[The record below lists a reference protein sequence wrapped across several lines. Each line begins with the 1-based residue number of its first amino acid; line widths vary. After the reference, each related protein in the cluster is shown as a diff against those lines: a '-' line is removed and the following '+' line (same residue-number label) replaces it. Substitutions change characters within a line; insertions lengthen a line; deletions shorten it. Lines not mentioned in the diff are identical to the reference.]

1 MYFELAEREGGVMK
15 DFMAFVGHYMESY
28 RRDMKEFK
36 KAEQM
41 TPKEYGM
48 RLQRSKKK
56 RKVIKRGK

>member
-1 MYFELAEREGGVMK
+1 MHRGMAESEGGVMIPIG
-15 DFMAFVGHYMESY
+15 DYMESY
-28 RRDMKEFK
+28 RAGMKAIK
-36 KAEQM
+36 QSEQL